1 MPAEVSV
8 DDLATA
14 IETGAWVLDV
24 REPDEFEAGHVPAA
38 HHVPLATVADNLAL
52 IPTNEVVY
60 CVCKAG
66 GRSMK
71 AATMLEERGYQ
82 VVSVAGGTDGWAA
95 SGRDLS
101 FEASL

>member
-1 MPAEVSV
+1 MPAEVTV

-14 IETGAWVLDV
+14 IAEGAWVLDV
-24 REPDEFEAGHVPAA
+24 RENDEFAAGHVPAA
-38 HHVPLATVADNLAL
+38 HHLPLGAVAENVSTL
-52 IPTNEVVY
+52 PTDEQIWVI
-60 CVCKAG
+60 CKSG

-71 AATMLEERGYQ
+71 VATYLEAQGFP

-95 SGRDLS
+95 SGRELS